1 MLTDGLE
8 TANKVWKEAIFS
20 SHKINLVVLV
30 GKYMQDHNEPLAT
43 EKNAGLLFIH
53 VKQYCKHLKGSHLI
67 YCINKPHLPA
77 VTQA

>member
-8 TANKVWKEAIFS
+8 TANKIWKEAILS

-43 EKNAGLLFIH
+43 EKNAALLFIH
-53 VKQYCKHLKGSHLI
+53 VTQYCKHLKGSHPI